1 MSEKKKGFRRR
12 QSTIVSP
19 TIPARSIQ
27 RKQWTDSEMLAAI
40 EDVKQGMS
48 CNHAVYTHGVPKVY
62 IKRSY
67 KWTSHTWEESW
78 TGALLIL

>member
-1 MSEKKKGFRRR
+1 MSKKKTGFRRR

-48 CNHAVYTHGVPKVY
+48 CNHAAYTWGTKVY

-67 KWTSHTWEESW
+67 KWTSYTWEESW